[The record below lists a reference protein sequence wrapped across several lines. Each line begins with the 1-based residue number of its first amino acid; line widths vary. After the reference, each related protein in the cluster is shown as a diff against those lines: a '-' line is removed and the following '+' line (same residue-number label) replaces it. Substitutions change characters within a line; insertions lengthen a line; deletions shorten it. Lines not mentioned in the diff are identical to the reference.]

1 VANDTTTNQDYF
13 FPMMTENQTSGSV
26 TATRVSSTKLYF
38 NPSTGD
44 LSATNFNSVS
54 DFNKKKDVVTVDN
67 SLDLVNSMRGV
78 YFNWRDD
85 GRAGVGVIAQ
95 EMEKVLP
102 QVVKK
107 TPAGDRTVEYGGI
120 TGVLIEAIKELS
132 DQLDQLKSLYEK
144 SSKG

>member
-1 VANDTTTNQDYF
+1 
-13 FPMMTENQTSGSV
+13 
-26 TATRVSSTKLYF
+26 
-38 NPSTGD
+38 
-44 LSATNFNSVS
+44 
-54 DFNKKKDVVTVDN
+54 
-67 SLDLVNSMRGV
+67 V

-132 DQLDQLKSLYEK
+132 TELDSANSKILDLETRLLILGSRSD
-144 SSKG
+144 SSTKP